1 MNIIFVDAK
10 DVWIKRRVIPHGVRT
25 LWRPPTVSF
34 VIVGVMEGVA
44 IQTGYN
50 RNNVTSALKP
60 DEYRNYGFPLGQ
72 SFKLEDIPWK
82 STEKEYDFGVIG

>member
-1 MNIIFVDAK
+1 
-10 DVWIKRRVIPHGVRT
+10 
-25 LWRPPTVSF
+25 
-34 VIVGVMEGVA
+34 MEGVA